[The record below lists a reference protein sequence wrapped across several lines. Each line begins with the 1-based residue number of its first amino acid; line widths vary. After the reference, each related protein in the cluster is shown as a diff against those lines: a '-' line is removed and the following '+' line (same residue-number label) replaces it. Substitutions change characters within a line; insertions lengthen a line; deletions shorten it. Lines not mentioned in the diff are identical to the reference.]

1 MMISELP
8 KGSFFSKRGNR
19 EVFDMKMATKQK
31 KWFYSR
37 LRSSSLYR
45 RGSVAECS
53 ARRTHNPAV
62 LRSSPV
68 LTNCC
73 IFVGRAEFKSSPRL

>member
-1 MMISELP
+1 
-8 KGSFFSKRGNR
+8 
-19 EVFDMKMATKQK
+19 MAPVSSAAE
-31 KWFYSR
+31 FYSR

-73 IFVGRAEFKSSPRL
+73 IFVGRAEFKSSPRLKIANGLPPASWGF